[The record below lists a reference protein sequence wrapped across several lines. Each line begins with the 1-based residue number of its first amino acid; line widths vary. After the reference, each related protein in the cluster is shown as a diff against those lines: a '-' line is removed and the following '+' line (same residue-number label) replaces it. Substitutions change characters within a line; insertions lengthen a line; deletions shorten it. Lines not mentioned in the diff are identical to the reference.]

1 MASNVNM
8 DQLDS
13 LGLTRRDPLQ
23 KKELG
28 QEDFLKLMTTQLTN
42 QDPFKPMENGEFLG
56 QIAQF
61 ASVRGLETLNESF
74 SSLKDSLY
82 SNQAFQA
89 SVLVGRSVLLPGNV
103 GMLTPE
109 RGTLVGAAELPEPVQ
124 DLKVRITD
132 AVGQTVR
139 TIPMG
144 AQKAGSVD
152 FVWDG
157 KSDNGQLM
165 PPGYYGVQASGT
177 VSGRAVATDTM
188 VEAYVDSVSLGGSNG
203 SVSLNL
209 AGLGARDFREVREIR

>member
-1 MASNVNM
+1 MTTNVNM

-13 LGLTRRDPLQ
+13 LGLTRREPLK

-28 QEDFLKLMTTQLTN
+28 QDDFLKLMTTQLTN

-74 SSLKDSLY
+74 ASLKDSLY

-89 SVLVGRSVLLPGNV
+89 STLVGRSVLIPGNV
-103 GMLTPE
+103 GMLTAE
-109 RGTLVGAAELPEPVQ
+109 RGTLVGATELPAPVD
-124 DLKVRITD
+124 DLKVHITD

-139 TIPMG
+139 TLSLG
-144 AQKAGSVD
+144 AQRAGTVD

-157 KSDNGQLM
+157 KAENGQLM
-165 PPGYYGVQASGT
+165 PPGFYGVQAAGK
-177 VSGRAVATDTM
+177 VAGQAVGADTM
-188 VEAYVDSVSLGGSNG
+188 VEAHVASVSLGGSSG

-209 AGLGARDFREVREIR
+209 AGLGARDFRDVREIR